1 MWRKLPLSY
10 WPLLLLSLA
19 HNRWEKVPAALS
31 EFKIPGIESGLT
43 CSQPPRETI
52 SVPRPVLERAKLKA
66 QLANLLHSSLLDDA
80 SGIVNIKRE
89 KEIRKLANRLQRTP

>member
-1 MWRKLPLSY
+1 MAKIALIV
-10 WPLLLLSLA
+10 LA
-19 HNRWEKVPAALS
+19 LTAALARSQSVGKVPAALS

-66 QLANLLHSSLLDDA
+66 RLANLLHSSLLDDA